1 MLYHLALAIAFKH
14 QMHLSQVMQ
23 VRDNSDSWGTWADQS
38 PPPRSSIGD
47 VDSDVSASGPAP
59 PTAILLRSATTVA
72 ASARLA
78 VPKRIRVARAACVQ
92 LQRAWR
98 RRSRAP
104 ASRTPSPPTTARPP
118 LAAKPAAPAVSEDVI
133 HRDLILMGNSAH
145 PAPTDPTRSAGSIIG
160 HAWSALSGLVT
171 PLAQQAVQQAVTQS
185 QKAVEV
191 ARKTVNELDDTA
203 AHFERLFEADLSKQA
218 NSIVALPNLAA
229 MLSSGAAGDAVRPDP
244 AASPTLSDA
253 IS

>member
-1 MLYHLALAIAFKH
+1 
-14 QMHLSQVMQ
+14 
-23 VRDNSDSWGTWADQS
+23 
-38 PPPRSSIGD
+38 
-47 VDSDVSASGPAP
+47 
-59 PTAILLRSATTVA
+59 
-72 ASARLA
+72 
-78 VPKRIRVARAACVQ
+78 
-92 LQRAWR
+92 
-98 RRSRAP
+98 
-104 ASRTPSPPTTARPP
+104 
-118 LAAKPAAPAVSEDVI
+118 
-133 HRDLILMGNSAH
+133 MGNSAH

-253 IS
+253 ISEMQSRLDPAASPTLSDAVGHAGKVGWGALSLAARVPHTPAPHTPAPLAAAELVRRARRRLAMVAAEVSARDVAAAPEEEPEEEEPCSEEALGKVYYLKTRFAGRRLLGHWLAWREEHTRQQAARGE